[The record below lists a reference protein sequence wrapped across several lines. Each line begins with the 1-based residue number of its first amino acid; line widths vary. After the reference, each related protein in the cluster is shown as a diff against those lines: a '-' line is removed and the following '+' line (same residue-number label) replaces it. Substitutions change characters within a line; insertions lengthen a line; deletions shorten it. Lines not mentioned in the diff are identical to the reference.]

1 MVSETQDGTFWRDG
15 VGDFF
20 WMDRSL
26 RILFLHQ
33 TDFYFPFR
41 FMPHDRNKAELWR
54 WNLLQ
59 TLYMYRTCGEFI
71 KI

>member
-1 MVSETQDGTFWRDG
+1 MVS
-15 VGDFF
+15 GDPGRHILEG
-20 WMDRSL
+20 WSWG
-26 RILFLHQ
+26 LFLDGQIVKDLIFTPNCFVIPVH
-33 TDFYFPFR
+33 
-41 FMPHDRNKAELWR
+41 FMPHDRNKAELWT